1 MLILA
6 LIGVTWIVSCSMA
19 IALCVMARRG
29 DDAMTVA
36 LATVSP
42 QPVQDVS
49 FVATFAEPD
58 AQVPVAR
65 PAVPRRSAV

>member
-42 QPVQDVS
+42 QPMQDVS

-58 AQVPVAR
+58 AAPVATPR
-65 PAVPRRSAV
+65 RGAAVPR